1 MSFQN
6 NLFQPGKILNE
17 VIVGCM
23 RARGTNLEDWCR
35 AQGVNRASAM
45 SATYGRSGGPRGQ
58 ELLAA
63 MIEAAGPAAVA
74 EAYRSRM
81 LAEAAKLTQLP
92 QVA

>member
-17 VIVGCM
+17 VIVGCL

-35 AQGVNRASAM
+35 VRGVNRASAM
-45 SATYGRSGGPRGQ
+45 SATFGRSGGPRGQ

-63 MIEAAGPAAVA
+63 MIEAAGKDAVA
-74 EAYRSRM
+74 QAYRTRM
-81 LAEAAKLTQLP
+81 LEETAKLQR
-92 QVA
+92 VA